1 MNQTG
6 IRFPK
11 LDETLNAPLYAQVE
25 ATLKEM
31 IEGVVYSP
39 GEQIPSE
46 RELSET
52 LGVSRMTVRR
62 AVESLIHHGLL
73 ERRSTQGTYVKAPQV
88 MRRVGKEFAQGLTQ
102 MLRMTGATPGS
113 QLLLFDIIPA
123 PLKIAEKLQIRLG
136 ESVAVLRRLRLANGA
151 PFCIETS
158 YIPQVLVPG
167 LCAEDFALE
176 NTSLYAILRDRY
188 RLEVAKNDET
198 LKMSFATDGEAAY
211 LGIKPKS
218 PVLLLR
224 SVVMDADGKP
234 IEYLTSV
241 NHPERVIFH
250 STAEVHSW

>member
-1 MNQTG
+1 MNATG
-6 IRFPK
+6 IAPRK
-11 LDETLNAPLYAQVE
+11 LDENLNAPLYVQVE

-46 RELSET
+46 RELSEQ

-62 AVESLIHHGLL
+62 AVESLIAVGLL

-102 MLRMTGATPGS
+102 MLRMTGAAPGS
-113 QLLLFDIIPA
+113 RLLLFEIVPA
-123 PLKIAEKLQIRLG
+123 PKKIAEKLLVRVG
-136 ESVAVLRRLRLANGA
+136 EQLAVLRRLRLANTA

-158 YIPQVLVPG
+158 YLPYKLVPG

-188 RLEVAKNDET
+188 GIEVCKNDET
-198 LKMSFATDGEAAY
+198 LKISYALAEEAEY
-211 LGIKPKS
+211 LGLKPNS
-218 PVLLLR
+218 PIILLR
-224 SVVMDADGKP
+224 SVIMDENEQP
-234 IEYLTSV
+234 IEYLKSV
-241 NHPERVIFH
+241 NHPDRVIFH
-250 STAEVHSW
+250 STAEIHSL